1 GKGVAV
7 AAQRDAEAD
16 RPALTQRDVDAE
28 VDREVEIEVVIAEAT
43 ASTREVIVIAEARI
57 HHQTGRAVGRE
68 RRAFGGQRA
77 AERDAEREAE
87 EHVVLGG
94 QPYAHDPRGVQR
106 EVCRSAGQRAA
117 EVYAAEDREVVVEV
131 LLGEAEAEPEGAR

>member
-1 GKGVAV
+1 GGPAPAPAPCRRVSRGGNVSGAQTSTSRRAAVWAGRSSEQDADGKGVAV

-77 AERDAEREAE
+77 AERDAAPEAA
-87 EHVVLGG
+87 L
-94 QPYAHDPRGVQR
+94 D
-106 EVCRSAGQRAA
+106 
-117 EVYAAEDREVVVEV
+117 
-131 LLGEAEAEPEGAR
+131 